1 MSKHSA
7 SNGAVSQ
14 RASVGKPVELARYS
28 VHGCERIVYGK
39 WIDDL
44 VHVIDAPT
52 GGRGRFYPVDCCRAH
67 DGRAAVEA
75 LVADY
80 ICQAKRGGEI
90 PMVAGIVERVEQ
102 VALARYEFTGGER
115 VLYGQRVNGVVRV
128 TDRPAR
134 GPERSYLV
142 ECDVEPDGFPALE
155 ALIVDYTCQAARR
168 DDIPMAM
175 SSGSRSVER

>member
-1 MSKHSA
+1 MSRQSV
-7 SNGAVSQ
+7 SNRAVSP
-14 RASVGKPVELARYS
+14 RASVEEPVELARYR
-28 VHGCERIVYGK
+28 VHGCERILYGK

-44 VHVIDAPT
+44 VHVIDGPA
-52 GGRGRFYPVDCCRAH
+52 GGRGRFYPVDSCRAR

-80 ICQAKRGGEI
+80 IRQAKHGEEI
-90 PMVAGIVERVEQ
+90 PMVAGMVERVEQ

-115 VLYGQRVNGVVRV
+115 ILYGQRVNGAVRV

-142 ECDVEPDGFPALE
+142 ECDVERDGFPALE

-168 DDIPMAM
+168 DEIPMAISSAREA
-175 SSGSRSVER
+175 SSG